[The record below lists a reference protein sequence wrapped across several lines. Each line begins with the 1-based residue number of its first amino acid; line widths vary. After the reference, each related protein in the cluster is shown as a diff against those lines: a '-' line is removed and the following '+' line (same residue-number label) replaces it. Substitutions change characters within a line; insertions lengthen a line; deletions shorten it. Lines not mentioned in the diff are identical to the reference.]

1 MKVYSLTKS
10 EAGFDFQISS
20 NSLDGGVL
28 IVTQNTIFS
37 YFSVKY
43 FSSAEQGRKWIDSMV
58 NNARGLSKYIIGE

>member
-10 EAGFDFQISS
+10 EAGFEFQISS
-20 NSLDGGVL
+20 NNLDGGVL
-28 IVTQNTIFS
+28 IVTKNDIFS

-43 FSSAEQGRKWIDSMV
+43 FSSPEQGSRWIDHMV